1 MQILKIIALC
11 GVLSILG
18 GAAFAGAVEGPTDH
32 DDTVEEGKIDVYRI
46 RFTGGEKAM
55 VRAKA
60 HGDDID
66 LYIYDTHDN
75 LIEKDVD
82 DDDVPVCIWTPKW
95 TGEFKVKIVNNE
107 SRSVDYKLE
116 TN

>member
-1 MQILKIIALC
+1 MKFLKITALF
-11 GVLSILG
+11 GALAILG
-18 GAAFAGAVEGPTDH
+18 GAAFAGAHDGATDH

-46 RFTGGEKAM
+46 RFDGGEQAI

-75 LIEKDVD
+75 LIEKDVE

-95 TGEFKVKIVNNE
+95 TGEFKIKVVNNE
-107 SRSVDYKLE
+107 SHSVDYKLE